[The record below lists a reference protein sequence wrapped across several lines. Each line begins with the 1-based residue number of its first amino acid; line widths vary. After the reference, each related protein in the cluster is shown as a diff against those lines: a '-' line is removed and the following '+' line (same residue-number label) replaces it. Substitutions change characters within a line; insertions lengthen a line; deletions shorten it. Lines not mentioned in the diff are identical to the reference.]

1 MKLGITWHTLA
12 HLQPGESGIF
22 FTKQSVGLSYRY
34 VVCPANLLPRHIRA
48 DSHHHMT
55 RPQTTAVHPA
65 IAVLQTISSS
75 NHTATSTMFKRAAR
89 HPWQLE
95 ILSSHTL
102 IENLTTLG
110 WSFKVKACSTI
121 RKSTSSFQV
130 QSTIITFCSS
140 PSIRWVSHLWTT
152 GPTVKQ

>member
-34 VVCPANLLPRHIRA
+34 VGLRHTVKDA
-48 DSHHHMT
+48 HHHMT

-121 RKSTSSFQV
+121 RKSNSSFQV
-130 QSTIITFCSS
+130 QSTIITSCSS

-152 GPTVKQ
+152 GPTVKR

>member
-34 VVCPANLLPRHIRA
+34 VRLLANLNVTDA
-48 DSHHHMT
+48 HHHMT
-55 RPQTTAVHPA
+55 RPHPRAVHPA
-65 IAVLQTISSS
+65 FAVLQTISSS
-75 NHTATSTMFKRAAR
+75 NHTATSTMFKRATR
-89 HPWQLE
+89 RPWQLE

-121 RKSTSSFQV
+121 RKSTSSLQV
-130 QSTIITFCSS
+130 QSTIITFYSS

-152 GPTVKQ
+152 GPTVKR